1 MKVDFEKQIESLP
14 KKKNS
19 FKEKLFNQS
28 YFLRSSEF
36 SSSTINKE
44 EIVFDSKKSNIGLL
58 LMVGL
63 PCVFISLK
71 FKDSYVFYPIII
83 FIIIAMLFNFIYLNN
98 RKRKI
103 IKIDNSGF
111 EIENIKFDWDDIY
124 DFGIMVKPNRYITY
138 YELLVFSSSKGK
150 KVYNLFSF
158 QSEKDDILMNLNYFK
173 KKYETNK
180 NIS

>member
-71 FKDSYVFYPIII
+71 FISYKKSE
-83 FIIIAMLFNFIYLNN
+83 FNRRTSPALRLKEFFF
-98 RKRKI
+98 R
-103 IKIDNSGF
+103 
-111 EIENIKFDWDDIY
+111 
-124 DFGIMVKPNRYITY
+124 
-138 YELLVFSSSKGK
+138 
-150 KVYNLFSF
+150 
-158 QSEKDDILMNLNYFK
+158 
-173 KKYETNK
+173 
-180 NIS
+180 